1 MKKLSK
7 NEWVTPTAV
16 ATGAVVGAAGLA
28 FLSPFVRKELMN
40 LVKTR
45 GRINAADMTKAIPE
59 GAKKDAQ
66 AILKHLQS
74 QGIDPLKAK
83 ISMTGAGGTGKTTL
97 SKALA
102 SAIDDLGRGA
112 SEAQHRGVHVHAPRA
127 RRHANLD
134 MEAKHT
140 FAGWDLRGYKPR
152 PGSVSE
158 QTLLLTQVDPKDYD
172 ALIHLERPYSVVR
185 KQLLDR
191 GKGATQAEAFNYP
204 LLQSTTRNAFE
215 LTDGAA
221 TSITPHIKVKLKP
234 PGGFNADKALDRELA
249 KLNISPKGM
258 TRGDKVLSATKGKK
272 SKYRDLIT
280 FFRKD
285 RPLILAGGGV
295 AGGIGGGVASSQL
308 QKSATPKRQIAAA
321 TIGVTSALSAAG
333 LLGGALSK
341 NKEKPTLKTHRRIQV
356 GGEKALLDREIKLFR
371 DVPKDPADLAVFL
384 RKKIEG
390 AKATRWSHPQI
401 AIPASVN
408 LSKLQGAGVV
418 RLSVPLPGETAL
430 SRSIRAGKL
439 HAHIRGPVHLVH
451 LDHEDPKRG
460 PLNVIRHMPETMAAF
475 KARKT
480 TLPFLFKE
488 AAKKLRVIYID
499 ETGAGHR
506 SQANNVV
513 RAAQKA
519 GIDAEAV
526 DFTSTF
532 LKKKRLGKGYR
543 KAYMRFLEE
552 KSLGSVVP
560 LVQAHRAY
568 HGGVDEKKKA
578 RFLEE
583 NKDSALL
590 LAHPH
595 LEGQFTDVEQ
605 DIGVLHTDPVKWP
618 FQYSPKSEGKRLHIG
633 SKGVVSKLDTPHKK
647 EVSGLAVSP
656 DVLKKRV
663 ARSGL
668 MDKKKFNITVSA
680 GGEALEV
687 PEMVAEVLKS
697 DLPDYAE
704 VHAVAG
710 RNTKALKS
718 LQRMAKKDSRL
729 QVHGFAPLSKMM
741 REANLNVIRAHGTS
755 YAETLA
761 SGKPAVYYGPKF
773 QMLDM
778 QGLLTRRT
786 AVHGGEATSYP
797 VAVGLDEL
805 PGAVEEAQDKYD
817 VFTRQA
823 KKLQSRY
830 GDPASQ
836 IAKAVT
842 K

>member
-16 ATGAVVGAAGLA
+16 ATGAVVGAAGFA

-40 LVKTR
+40 LVRTR
-45 GRINAADMTKAIPE
+45 GKVNKFDLKSSIPAGALQDANNLLSSLKAR
-59 GAKKDAQ
+59 
-66 AILKHLQS
+66 
-74 QGIDPLKAK
+74 GIDPATAR
-83 ISMTGAGGTGKTTL
+83 IAVTGAGGTGKSTL
-97 SKALA
+97 SRALA
-102 SAIDDLGRGA
+102 QSVDATAPSKTVKGL
-112 SEAQHRGVHVHAPRA
+112 HVHGH
-127 RRHANLD
+127 RHKNLD
-134 MEAKHT
+134 TQIQRTAR
-140 FAGWDLRGYKPR
+140 GWDFSKYTPKP
-152 PGSVSE
+152 GTISE
-158 QTLLLTQVDPKDYD
+158 QTHLLSQSNPDLYD
-172 ALIHLERPYSVVR
+172 VLVHMEKPVETIK
-185 KQLLDR
+185 KQLLRR
-191 GKGATQAEAFNYP
+191 GKGATQYEVENYE
-204 LLQSTTRNAFE
+204 LLQRNLRNAFE
-215 LTDGAA
+215 LTSGKPVTVA
-221 TSITPHIKVKLKP
+221 PHIRFKIKP
-234 PGGFNADKALDRELA
+234 PGGFKSDEALKRELA
-249 KLNISPKGM
+249 KLDIPPDFGDRADKLLSISKG
-258 TRGDKVLSATKGKK
+258 
-272 SKYRDLIT
+272 
-280 FFRKD
+280 RKTEYTGIPSYLRRD
-285 RPLILAGGGV
+285 RPLILTGGGV

-532 LKKKRLGKGYR
+532 LKKKRLGKRYR

-595 LEGQFTDVEQ
+595 LERQFTDVEQ

-618 FQYSPKSEGKRLHIG
+618 FQYSPKSKGKRLHIG
-633 SKGVVSKLDTPHKK
+633 SKGVVSELGVPHKK